1 MTEFA
6 TFSDLLKT
14 AEHGTSSLY
23 YPQLLRCG
31 RVRVTKDRLES
42 TGEQMYRLDWES
54 VEGMGRDYE
63 GGLVGQNCE
72 MILDNPVA
80 RVAKGSELHGTTGV
94 YDYSLIQGDS
104 VLTDTL
110 VEGSSV
116 ITSAVLTRATID
128 SSTIDPRCIVTKAVL
143 RNTFVC
149 PHVVING
156 WGLKEPLTLENMT
169 IPAYAVIDR
178 PGQVHRL
185 PNTSA
190 GHPNHVAVSATG
202 EVILGGAYME
212 SIRGRERI
220 MEYMRDTQYSDL
232 TYGQVVE
239 NMNFVYG
246 LTLPEAVI

>member
-63 GGLVGQNCE
+63 GGLVGQDCK
-72 MILDNPVA
+72 MVLDNPVA
-80 RVAKGSELHGTTGV
+80 KVGKGSELHGTTGV
-94 YDYSLIQGDS
+94 YDHSVIQGDS
-104 VLTDTL
+104 ILTDT
-110 VEGSSV
+110 VVRGNSF
-116 ITSAVLTRATID
+116 ITSATLTRATID
-128 SSTIDPRCIVTKAVL
+128 NSTIDLGCVVTEAIV
-143 RNTFVC
+143 RGTFVG
-149 PHVVING
+149 PHVVIDG
-156 WGLKEPLTLENMT
+156 RGLDSQLILENVT
-169 IPAYAVIDR
+169 VPEGAVIDR

-185 PNTSA
+185 PNKSLW
-190 GHPNHVAVSATG
+190 HPNNVTVSATG
-202 EVILGGAYME
+202 EVILGSPCVE

-220 MEYMRDTQYSDL
+220 IAYLRNTGHSDL
-232 TYGQVVE
+232 IYDQVLE
-239 NMNFVYG
+239 NIDFVQN
-246 LTLPEAVI
+246 LTLPEKK